1 MHPENM
7 RGPSKTGMGLIT
19 GFAQGGLGW
28 GSEKGLRKGMRLE
41 KEARNGKDQ
50 GIKEACR
57 GEGAG

>member
-1 MHPENM
+1 MAESGE
-7 RGPSKTGMGLIT
+7 RTLGLRRS
-19 GFAQGGLGW
+19 GKRVLGW